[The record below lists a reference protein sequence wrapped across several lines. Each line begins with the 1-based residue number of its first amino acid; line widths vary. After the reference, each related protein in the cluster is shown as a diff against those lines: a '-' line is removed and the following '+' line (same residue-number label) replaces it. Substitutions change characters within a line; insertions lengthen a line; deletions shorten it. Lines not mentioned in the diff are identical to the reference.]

1 MKALRLATTLKDQ
14 HALDAKAK
22 ELLTKAENIKESMRW
37 RPTNGDMNVRKAE
50 SPQRTRKLT
59 TREEII
65 LLEGSKLNGF
75 IFPPCN
81 RPPHWDEF
89 ELEDDGQLFT
99 YVMVLV
105 LRFSGFMV

>member
-1 MKALRLATTLKDQ
+1 MKALKLATTPKDQ
-14 HALDAKAK
+14 QALDAKSK

-37 RPTNGDMNVRKAE
+37 RPTNGDINVKRAS
-50 SPQRTRKLT
+50 SPERTRRLT

-81 RPPHWDEF
+81 RPPDWDEF
-89 ELEDDGQLFT
+89 ELDDEGQLFT
-99 YVMVLV
+99 YVTILV
-105 LRFSGFMV
+105 LRSSMFMA